1 MPTMVGTSPTRWT
14 TTPARTAPIG
24 MPAWARAVSAPK
36 TRLSVRVGEPPAE
49 VVDYDAA
56 VAGSQTRC
64 PLLVEVAGLGCAATA
79 VLWAD
84 RRGLRG
90 AWHRPN

>member
-1 MPTMVGTSPTRWT
+1 VIRE
-14 TTPARTAPIG
+14 
-24 MPAWARAVSAPK
+24 
-36 TRLSVRVGEPPAE
+36 TRLSVRVGEPPLM
-49 VVDYDAA
+49 VVDYDAV
-56 VAGSQTRC
+56 VAGSKTRC

>member
-1 MPTMVGTSPTRWT
+1 LAATCGLDV
-14 TTPARTAPIG
+14 AHANIQ
-24 MPAWARAVSAPK
+24 K
-36 TRLSVRVGEPPAE
+36 RLSVKVGEPPAE